1 MAIIPVVSVIAFLI
15 FVNGLY
21 VAAEF
26 SAVSARRPRLAQM
39 ASEGSRAAQ
48 SILTILEEPRFLDT
62 YVAACQLGIT
72 VSSLVLGY
80 YGQAQL
86 TELVSPLLINW
97 GQSTEVADSI
107 ATTVIL
113 IGLTILQVVL
123 GELMPKNVGI
133 QYPERLAMLTVI
145 PMRWSMWLF
154 QPLVWVF
161 NGSGALILA
170 LFGRSHVAEH
180 AHVHSPEEIRMLVEE
195 SGAGGVL
202 QEEEQRLLVNTLE
215 LRNLTARKMMIPRN
229 RMITAS
235 ADLEIDEL
243 LVLLANS
250 PYSRLPLYEESV
262 DNVLGVIHLKD
273 LLYLFHHVHT
283 AHPPERAA
291 SQDGADNHAARD
303 TKVRSIMHSVAYVPE
318 TMPAEDLLTI
328 MQQNHQNMAIVIDE
342 YGGTAGMVTM
352 EDLFEEIIGE
362 FEDEFDPEFASLQLH
377 PGNQVLVRGDV
388 QIEDLNEWLG
398 LNLPTD
404 AADTI
409 GGLIFSELGTLPQVG
424 ETVTLTELPS
434 TEYAENDENALEEE
448 DASTPAG
455 EASGVAVVVERMYR
469 NSVAEVKMQVTSEQ
483 VAKLHELVHSGIN
496 TATDRVG

>member
-1 MAIIPVVSVIAFLI
+1 MAIVPVVSVIAFLI

-26 SAVSARRPRLAQM
+26 SAVSARRPRLAQT
-39 ASEGSRAAQ
+39 ASEGGRLAQ
-48 SILTILEEPRFLDT
+48 SVLSILEDPHLLDT

-72 VSSLVLGY
+72 VSSLMLGY

-86 TELVSPLLINW
+86 TQLISPLLINL
-97 GQSTEVADSI
+97 GQSAEVAQSI
-107 ATTVIL
+107 STTIIL

-123 GELMPKNVGI
+123 GELMPKNIGI
-133 QYPERLAMLTVI
+133 QYPERLAMLTVV
-145 PMRWSMWLF
+145 PMRWSMRLF

-235 ADLEIDEL
+235 ADLGIDDL

-273 LLYLFHHVHT
+273 LLYLFHNIH
-283 AHPPERAA
+283 ADYPPGTQRSNGGVGKE
-291 SQDGADNHAARD
+291 
-303 TKVRSIMHSVAYVPE
+303 TTVRSIMHSVAYVPE
-318 TMPAEDLLTI
+318 SMPAEDLLTV

-342 YGGTAGMVTM
+342 YGGTAGMVTI
-352 EDLFEEIIGE
+352 EDVFEEIIGE
-362 FEDEFDPEFASLQLH
+362 FQDEFDPEYASLQLH

-398 LNLPTD
+398 LNLPTN

-409 GGLIFSELGTLPQVG
+409 GGLVFSELGSLPQVG
-424 ETVTLTELPS
+424 NTVTLPELPAS
-434 TEYAENDENALEEE
+434 VYDDEDDADEDED
-448 DASTPAG
+448 DASSEETK
-455 EASGVAVVVERMYR
+455 SGVLVRVERMHR
-469 NSVAEVKMQVTSEQ
+469 NSVAEVKLHVSPEQ
-483 VAKLHELVHSGIN
+483 VAKLHE
-496 TATDRVG
+496 RVKVG